1 MDKLPQD
8 PFMLF
13 SSINMLLR
21 DNEYDSLEALC
32 DDFSKDINEI
42 KDYLSQFGFEYME
55 EQKQFR

>member
-32 DDFSKDINEI
+32 HDFGKDINEI

>member
-21 DNEYDSLEALC
+21 YNEYDSLEALC
-32 DDFSKDINEI
+32 DDFGKDINEI